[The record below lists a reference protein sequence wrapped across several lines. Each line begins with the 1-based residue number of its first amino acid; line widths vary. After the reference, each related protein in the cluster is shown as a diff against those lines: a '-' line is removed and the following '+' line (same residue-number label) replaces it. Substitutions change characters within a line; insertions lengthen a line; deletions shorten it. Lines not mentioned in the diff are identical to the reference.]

1 MRRSEGD
8 VQRPDA
14 DTDSAYNAQFRNRFT
29 MPAAFADD
37 GQVSGWAKDSVYFMK
52 TNGIIDG
59 VGSNYFAPKHDVTRD
74 EALNCGLAA
83 REQALKIAAGMLTT
97 FGD

>member
-1 MRRSEGD
+1 MTFSGWTL
-8 VQRPDA
+8 

-37 GQVSGWAKDSVYFMK
+37 GQISGWAKDSVYFMK

-59 VGSNYFAPKHDVTRD
+59 VGSNNFAPKHGVARD